1 MKIEELSL
9 AALKYYMDAVE
20 LKSVTQS
27 AAVNNVSRPA
37 VSQAILR
44 LEQWYGKPLLVH
56 EKRLFELTP
65 AGQEFYLRA
74 RASFNDFKRGLSTKA
89 EDSKSF
95 KIGCSASLIELAF
108 SKIEKSL
115 KKAPEP
121 IIKIGT
127 TDQLLGYLEDRSIDI
142 VLALDN
148 GKRNK
153 FKKHEFRT
161 GKFRCLSKSG
171 SLENHLITTESRP
184 EVEAFQKYAAKNKIQ
199 FSSHIVVESWTV
211 AAQLARFNLGCC
223 LVPDFIETT
232 SLKKVE
238 IAGWNSTYVAA
249 AYVREDQFL
258 SGLEQETLQAILG
271 K

>member
-1 MKIEELSL
+1 MKLEELSL

-20 LKSVTQS
+20 LKSITQS
-27 AAVNNVSRPA
+27 AQVNHVSRPA

-74 RASFNDFKRGLSTKA
+74 RASFNDFKRGLSHKVA
-89 EDSKSF
+89 DSKSF
-95 KIGCSASLIELAF
+95 RIGCSASLIELAF

-115 KKAPEP
+115 KKAQEP
-121 IIKIGT
+121 FIKTGT

-148 GKRNK
+148 EKKNK

-161 GKFRCLSKSG
+161 GKFRLLSKSG
-171 SLENHLITTESRP
+171 SRETHLITTEIRP
-184 EVEAFQKYAAKNKIQ
+184 EVESFLKYAAKNKIQ
-199 FSSHIVVESWTV
+199 FTSHIVVESWTV

-223 LVPDFIETT
+223 LVPDFIEAK

-238 IAGWNSTYVAA
+238 TAGWNATYVAA
-249 AYVREDQFL
+249 AYVREDQTL
-258 SGLEQETLQAILG
+258 STLEQETLSTILG
-271 K
+271 R